1 VFPGKI
7 CWVGEGRARGANNDH
22 FARNGFEVSA
32 EMDAALERDDR
43 VLGHDLTADGVHRA
57 EPRAEQASGL
67 LGWPAPYVD
76 HAPESAAELAP
87 VWHSPWSD
95 PVAAT

>member
-7 CWVGEGRARGANNDH
+7 YWVGEGRARGANNDH

-43 VLGHDLTADGVHRA
+43 VLCGFNAQYAHHVLVSSLAFVTREEHRDPGRVDTA
-57 EPRAEQASGL
+57 
-67 LGWPAPYVD
+67 
-76 HAPESAAELAP
+76 
-87 VWHSPWSD
+87 
-95 PVAAT
+95 